1 MIALMADVLVPEY
14 MSVYLDFISEVVLL
28 IVDLWVRFVLRSKVW
43 GEDSSPSIS

>member
-1 MIALMADVLVPEY
+1 MIAFMADMLVPVH
-14 MSVYLDFISEVVLL
+14 MSVDLDFISEVVPL